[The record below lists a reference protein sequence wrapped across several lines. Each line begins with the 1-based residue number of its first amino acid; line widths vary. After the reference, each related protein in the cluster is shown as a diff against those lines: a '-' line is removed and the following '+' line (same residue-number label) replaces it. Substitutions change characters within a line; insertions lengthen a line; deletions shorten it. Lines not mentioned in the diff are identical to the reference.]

1 MNPGTVA
8 LTIIFALIGAGGL
21 LGLLARGGHQ
31 MDLEQWTVGS
41 RGFGLLMVFLLMA
54 GEIYTTFAF
63 LGASGWI
70 YAKGAPA
77 LYILAYLPLGQ
88 VLAYHLGPA
97 IWQLGRRHGLQTQA
111 DFFAYRFGGKA
122 LPVLVALIGIAAI
135 IPYLQLQLTGLGII
149 VELASFDRIGRDP
162 AMLLAGVVI
171 GTFVLISGIRAVA
184 AVSILKDFLMLGVVV
199 TVGLA
204 VPRIHFGGVG
214 AMFARLAETRPD
226 WLVMPGGTA
235 HLGHL
240 WYVTTVIICSLGP
253 IWPHGFAAMFTAR
266 SGDTLRRN
274 AVVMPLYNLSL
285 VFIFFVGF
293 AALLLYPKLANGD
306 LSLLTVVRATFPP
319 WFLGIV
325 GGAGAL
331 TAMVPAAV
339 LVLTAATL
347 FAKNVFRPLC
357 GRELS
362 DAQVGRLARFIV
374 VCLIAASLGLA
385 LTRSTSLVALLLL
398 GYDLVSQFF
407 PGIVLGL
414 FWKPVSRAGV
424 LGGIVAGVL
433 VTAFLVLTGRDPLNG
448 WNAGFLGLVVN
459 FTVTLVVTKWV
470 RAPAPGAALGEAVS
484 AR

>member
-1 MNPGTVA
+1 M
-8 LTIIFALIGAGGL
+8 
-21 LGLLARGGHQ
+21 
-31 MDLEQWTVGS
+31 
-41 RGFGLLMVFLLMA
+41 
-54 GEIYTTFAF
+54 
-63 LGASGWI
+63 
-70 YAKGAPA
+70 
-77 LYILAYLPLGQ
+77 
-88 VLAYHLGPA
+88 
-97 IWQLGRRHGLQTQA
+97 
-111 DFFAYRFGGKA
+111 
-122 LPVLVALIGIAAI
+122 
-135 IPYLQLQLTGLGII
+135 
-149 VELASFDRIGRDP
+149 
-162 AMLLAGVVI
+162 
-171 GTFVLISGIRAVA
+171 
-184 AVSILKDFLMLGVVV
+184 
-199 TVGLA
+199 
-204 VPRIHFGGVG
+204 
-214 AMFARLAETRPD
+214 
-226 WLVMPGGTA
+226 
-235 HLGHL
+235 
-240 WYVTTVIICSLGP
+240 
-253 IWPHGFAAMFTAR
+253 WPHGFAAMFTAR

-293 AALLLYPKLANGD
+293 AALLLFPKLANGD

-339 LVLTAATL
+339 LVLTASTL

-374 VCLIAASLGLA
+374 VVLIAASLGLA

-424 LGGIVAGVL
+424 LGEEWGDPVA
-433 VTAFLVLTGRDPLNG
+433 ASAAADPLNG

-459 FTVTLVVTKWV
+459 LTVTVLVTKWV
-470 RAPAPGAALGEAVS
+470 RAPAPGAALAEVVS